1 MPSAK
6 ILEQKKAIVA
16 ALTEELKESASGII
30 VDYRGLTVEEDTQ
43 MRNKLREAGVTYKVV
58 KNSLTT
64 FAAKE
69 AGLEELESVLAGPT
83 SIALSKEDPVAPAK
97 ILAEVAKT
105 NENLEIKG
113 GFLDGKV
120 ISLAEI
126 ATLASTPSRDTLI
139 AKIMGSLN
147 APVSSLARLLQ
158 AIVDKGMDPAD
169 LAAGVVKEE
178 VADAPAEEA
187 AEAPAEEVT
196 EAPAEET
203 AEAPAEEAPAEEA
216 PAAE

>member
-16 ALTEELKESASGII
+16 ALAEELKESASGIV

-83 SIALSKEDPVAPAK
+83 SIALSKDDPVAPAK
-97 ILAEVAKT
+97 ILAEVAKA

-126 ATLASTPSRDTLI
+126 TTLASTPSRDTLI

-169 LAAGVVKEE
+169 LAAGAVKEE
-178 VADAPAEEA
+178 VAEEAPAEEA
-187 AEAPAEEVT
+187 AAEAVAEEAPAEE
-196 EAPAEET
+196 AT
-203 AEAPAEEAPAEEA
+203 AEAPAEEAPA
-216 PAAE
+216 AE